1 MELSNCCGAIINLQG
16 LCSECLEHC
25 DALDTN
31 EDDND

>member
-1 MELSNCCGAIINLQG
+1 MELSNCCGAIINAQW

-25 DALDTN
+25 EVLDTN